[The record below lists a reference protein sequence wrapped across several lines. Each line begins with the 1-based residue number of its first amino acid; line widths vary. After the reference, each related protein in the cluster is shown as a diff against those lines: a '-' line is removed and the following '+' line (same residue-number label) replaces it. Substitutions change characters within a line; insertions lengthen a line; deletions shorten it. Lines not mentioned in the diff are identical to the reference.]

1 MKKTL
6 LHSITALLLLLSGF
20 VFAGCQDPI
29 FEAIREDVKP
39 EEATVSGNISFITRY
54 TAGNEEFLVLAAD
67 DGLRYKHKDANSH
80 GEWHSYG
87 TPFSLH
93 HYDFD
98 TSSHSGEQILAVLAD
113 STTLYLISAAYNHT
127 SVEGTSYPSSI
138 NLYAK
143 NITATG
149 TEWNSSGDWVSLDT
163 KIDGFEIFNI
173 EVNSTTKYFTSLFR
187 VFQTNSPKKEHRA
200 AFISSYDSD
209 NKVYKYFKLNGTSAP
224 ESYTITDTDIIDP
237 TPSSDADYVP
247 RALSAVY
254 FNGGY
259 KFFTSTCATTNET
272 YTDEATY
279 YYYTNSDSTFYCNNG
294 SANVKEVKTKTVIS
308 SMAICADS
316 ILIGH
321 GYTYGISG
329 GIERAP
335 IINGVPKDDES
346 SSSFET
352 NAQFQLTEAYMILA
366 LLNATPEKTEIDS
379 SLYASITFSGAA
391 SNFDNIG
398 LWSYYPDRGNW
409 NRE

>member
-39 EEATVSGNISFITRY
+39 EEATVSGNIGFITRY

-67 DGLRYKHKDANSH
+67 DGIRYKQKDASSH
-80 GEWHSYG
+80 GEWHSYSA
-87 TPFSLH
+87 PFSLH

-98 TSSHSGEQILAVLAD
+98 NSTHSGEQILAVLAD
-113 STTLYLISAAYNHT
+113 STSLYLISAEYNHT
-127 SVEGTSYPSSI
+127 SVEGTAYPSSI

-149 TEWNSSGDWVSLDT
+149 SDWNSSGDWVALDT
-163 KIDGFEIFNI
+163 TINDFKLFPIA
-173 EVNSTTKYFTSLFR
+173 VNSNNNYFTSLFR

-200 AFISSYDSD
+200 AFISTYDSD

-224 ESYTITDTDIIDP
+224 VSYSITDIIDP
-237 TPSSDADYVP
+237 NPSTDEDYVP
-247 RALSAVY
+247 RAVSAVY
-254 FNGGY
+254 FDGGF

-272 YTDEATY
+272 YTKDATY

-294 SANVKEVKTKTVIS
+294 TSTVKEVKTRTVIS
-308 SMAICADS
+308 SMATCADS
-316 ILIGH
+316 IIIGH

-329 GIERAP
+329 GVERVLLT
-335 IINGVPKDDES
+335 NGVPADS
-346 SSSFET
+346 TSSFET
-352 NAQFQLTEAYMILA
+352 NAQFQLTEDYMILA
-366 LLNATPEKTEIDS
+366 LLNATPDKEELDS

-391 SNFDNIG
+391 SNFDNVG